1 MTQSERVITLTLSGP
16 ATDDARVSVAL
27 MASKL
32 TALQKS
38 FYNVASG
45 VLDAPMGRRGGW
57 SSHVRSA
64 CELFFVESAYGSPL
78 QVRAQLAEEAEPI
91 IPCVKSDPVL
101 CLEKYREAL
110 QAISVGDSGTLAKV
124 LPDTISRLRAVRSIE
139 ELYPAVDGEYC
150 VEVGN
155 HSGPWVKLN
164 SEGRLLVR
172 DTEWVSRADGST
184 SLETITGRLVLIRV
198 GSGPKKVA
206 VLTKQREVTCFY
218 SAEME
223 DAISQMVPGSV
234 VEVTGCPTYRDDGGK
249 EIDLQSIE
257 PVELLPFRKKRFVW
271 GGRIFELQRSVSCL
285 VDFSDGVWTYECE
298 ELGLYSYAHS
308 RAEASRRFNEEFAFD
323 WDDIAEEDDD
333 KLAPDALRLKKH
345 LRELVEK
352 VETHEDL
359 EAARA

>member
-16 ATDDARVSVAL
+16 ATEDARVSVAL

-110 QAISVGDSGTLAKV
+110 RAISAGDSRALAKV

-139 ELYPAVDGEYC
+139 ELYPAIDGDYY

-155 HSGPWVKLN
+155 HSGPWVKLG
-164 SEGRLLVR
+164 SEDRLLVR

-206 VLTKQREVTCFY
+206 VLTKQQEITCFY
-218 SAEME
+218 PAELE
-223 DAISQMVPGSV
+223 DTISQMVAGSI
-234 VEVTGCPTYRDDGGK
+234 VEVIGSPTYRDGPK
-249 EIDLQSIE
+249 QIELQSIE

-323 WDDIAEEDDD
+323 WDDIAQEDDD

-345 LRELVEK
+345 LRELVEN
-352 VETHEDL
+352 VETYEDL